1 MRKIGIN
8 LVFEDEL
15 HAAVLEKI
23 VTASQKYSA
32 GAWVRYGGSGE
43 IRKKIKSYNYSA
55 RGMAYLVL
63 TDLDQGECAPGLIED
78 WLENRRKHPNLL
90 FRVAV
95 HQVEAW
101 LLASRREFAHFAKV
115 KEHLIPEKPDDLENS
130 KKFLIQLVNGSE
142 DPDLR
147 ADIVPDRKSTA
158 KVGRNYNSRLSI
170 FVKTYWNLNAA
181 RQRSPSL
188 RGAVQ
193 ALDVFVP
200 VLVGPCSREN

>member
-23 VTASQKYSA
+23 LTASRKYSI
-32 GAWVRYGGSGE
+32 GAWVQYGGSAE

-63 TDLDQGECAPGLIED
+63 TDLDQSECAPGLIEE
-78 WLENRRKHPNLL
+78 WLKGHPRHPNLL

-95 HQVEAW
+95 RQVEAW

-115 KEHLIPEKPDDLENS
+115 KEHLIPERPDDLENS
-130 KKFLIQLVNGSE
+130 KKSLIQLVDGSE
-142 DPDLR
+142 DADLR
-147 ADIVPDRKSTA
+147 TDIVPDRGSTA
-158 KVGRNYNSRLSI
+158 KVGPDYNGRLRL
-170 FVKTYWNLNAA
+170 FVQTYWNLNVAK
-181 RQRSPSL
+181 QRSPSL
-188 RGAVQ
+188 RRAVQ
-193 ALDVFVP
+193 ALKVFMP
-200 VLVGPCSREN
+200 VWSQGQPYN